1 MGPGMSDTAGG
12 DGTTRHTDPDCV
24 FCKIVSGDIP
34 AEVVREDEATV
45 AFRDLE
51 PQAPTHVLVIPR
63 HHVADLTG
71 LAAERP
77 DDAVAVL
84 DAVRAVAAKEGV
96 ADRGYRSVFNTGA
109 EAHQTV
115 FHAHVHVLGGRSMA
129 WPPG

>member
-1 MGPGMSDTAGG
+1 MSTS
-12 DGTTRHTDPDCV
+12 TRSTDPDCL
-24 FCKIVSGDIP
+24 FCAIVAGGIP
-34 AEVVREDEATV
+34 ATVVREDEATL
-45 AFRDLE
+45 AFRDLD

-63 HHVADLTG
+63 HHVADLGG

-77 DDAVAVL
+77 EDAVAVL
-84 DAVRAVAAKEGV
+84 DAVRAVAEQEGV
-96 ADRGYRSVFNTGA
+96 ASTGYRSVFNTGA